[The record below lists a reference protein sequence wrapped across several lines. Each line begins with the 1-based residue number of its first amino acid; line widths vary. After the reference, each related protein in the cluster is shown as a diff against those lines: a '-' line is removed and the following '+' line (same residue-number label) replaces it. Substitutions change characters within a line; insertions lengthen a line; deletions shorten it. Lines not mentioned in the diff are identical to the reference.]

1 MPTILCV
8 GEDSGLLDS
17 RAALLRLTGAEVIC
31 CSAQVGPVLI
41 RTRHFDLVVLCHTLQ
56 YDPITQISDYCER
69 EKISI
74 LLIEPLTGY
83 RLAGG
88 KISSGVMVNAQPASL
103 IHTTANLL
111 NQVDQPSLLNL

>member
-17 RAALLRLTGAEVIC
+17 RAAPSNRRRSHLLLRSGRSSVDTDTPLRSRGLMPHPAI
-31 CSAQVGPVLI
+31 QPNHPNPRLLP
-41 RTRHFDLVVLCHTLQ
+41 TR
-56 YDPITQISDYCER
+56 
-69 EKISI
+69 KISI

-88 KISSGVMVNAQPASL
+88 KISCEVMVNAEPASL

-111 NQVDQPSLLNL
+111 IS